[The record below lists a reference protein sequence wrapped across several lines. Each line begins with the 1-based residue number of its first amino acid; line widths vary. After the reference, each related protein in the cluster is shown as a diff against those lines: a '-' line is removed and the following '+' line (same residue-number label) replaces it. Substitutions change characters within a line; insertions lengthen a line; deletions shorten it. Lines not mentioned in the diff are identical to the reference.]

1 MKCGSIEANKILA
14 EIRSIKKL
22 EEKTGY
28 EYNRIKIRIEDLG
41 RSDYKMIKSI
51 IYRENFMKALESA
64 KNMDNYDLLIKRLER
79 YTNPI
84 NFYNFIQKSSVFS
97 NLFLYYKPGS
107 GVKIGNFDSDQERF
121 NYGLE
126 QLRNFKRIGVK
137 MNM

>member
-1 MKCGSIEANKILA
+1 
-14 EIRSIKKL
+14 
-22 EEKTGY
+22 
-28 EYNRIKIRIEDLG
+28 
-41 RSDYKMIKSI
+41 MIKSI